1 MSNVNMDGHNFI
13 NQVEVVGHNSGL
25 FNLGNTCYMN
35 SIVQRLHSVQDLKLA
50 LIKYPHSGRRNDLDR
65 SSHVLTCAS
74 RDLFSELDKNV
85 KLVVPMQFWMALLSK
100 IATWGDGS
108 RRFGKFVI
116 EASKESS
123 KASTL
128 GAWFDPLKKVKKDRL
143 VILTCHQ
150 DSLARLKFPN
160 PCETTINEQ
169 VKLHNHVMVGTKKT
183 KDVQFCVEEMDVK
196 ELAEKYPNY
205 PLTFAGHPL
214 RSKVIALLT
223 MVVVHNGNKLAN
235 IN

>member
-1 MSNVNMDGHNFI
+1 MLNW
-13 NQVEVVGHNSGL
+13 L
-25 FNLGNTCYMN
+25 
-35 SIVQRLHSVQDLKLA
+35 
-50 LIKYPHSGRRNDLDR
+50 
-65 SSHVLTCAS
+65 
-74 RDLFSELDKNV
+74 
-85 KLVVPMQFWMALLSK
+85 LVSK

-169 VKLHNHVMVGTKKT
+169 VK
-183 KDVQFCVEEMDVK
+183 VEYNVSYAYHT
-196 ELAEKYPNY
+196 LCAYFGRNN
-205 PLTFAGHPL
+205 
-214 RSKVIALLT
+214 IALK
-223 MVVVHNGNKLAN
+223 GLAKFCKESSTKGKEHA
-235 IN
+235 